1 MIDVRLL
8 RENPELI
15 VKDLEKRGRQDARAL
30 VEQLVALDKKI
41 RERGVE
47 LQELRH
53 QRNENA
59 DLVAR
64 LKATGAPEQEI
75 DARLKFGSDLGDRIP
90 QIEKEVEELK
100 SEFEQLFYTVP
111 NITHESVPFGKSDE
125 DNVEVRRWGNP
136 VAFGFKPKDH
146 MDIGESLGLIDTEK
160 AAEVSG
166 ARFAYLKGDLVMMEF
181 ALVTFV
187 MKYLVEKGFQPI
199 IPPVLVKERMMF
211 GTGFFPLG
219 REDVYKVEGEDLYLA
234 GTAEVPLAGLHM
246 DEALAEEEL
255 PKKYAGFSSCFR
267 TEAGAHGKDTKGI
280 FRVHQFDKV
289 EMFVYSKPEQSWDE
303 HEKLIGTAE
312 GIYQALGIPYR
323 VVNVCSSEL
332 GPSAA
337 KKYDLEG
344 WLPGQ
349 GKYRELVSCSNCTD
363 YQARRLN
370 IKYRGK
376 DGKLHLVHTLNSTAT
391 AIGRTLVAILENY
404 QQEDGSVLVPEVL
417 RQYMG
422 KSKIEPSRDREKR
435 KGREG
440 KEEKLDRFKSNHVHR
455 NHVYPISP

>member
-1 MIDVRLL
+1 MIDIRLL
-8 RENPELI
+8 RESPEVI
-15 VKDLEKRGRQDARAL
+15 VKDLQKRGRTDAKEAVDKL
-30 VEQLVALDKKI
+30 VSLDKKI
-41 RERGVE
+41 RDEGVR

-59 DLVAR
+59 DVVAR
-64 LKATGAPEQEI
+64 LKASGARGEEI
-75 DARLKFGSDLGDRIP
+75 DKRLKLGAEIGEKIPELEREIDDLRM
-90 QIEKEVEELK
+90 Q
-100 SEFEQLFYTVP
+100 FNQLFFSIP

-125 DNVEVRRWGNP
+125 DNLEIRRWGEPKEFN
-136 VAFGFKPKDH
+136 FTPKDH
-146 MDIGESLGLIDTEK
+146 MDLGQALGLIDTEK

-166 ARFAYLKGDLVMMEF
+166 ARFAYLKRDLVMMEF

-187 MKYLVEKGFQPI
+187 MNYLMEKGFEPV
-199 IPPVLVKERMMF
+199 IPPVLVKEKMMF

-234 GTAEVPLAGLHM
+234 GTAEVPLAGLHA
-246 DEALAEEEL
+246 DEALTEDDL
-255 PKKYAGFSSCFR
+255 PMRYAGFSSCFR

-289 EMFVYSKPEQSWDE
+289 EMFVYSKPDQSWDE
-303 HEKLIGTAE
+303 HENLIRTAE
-312 GIYQALGIPYR
+312 GIYQRLGIPYR

-332 GPSAA
+332 GPSAS

-349 GKYRELVSCSNCTD
+349 GNYRELVSCSNCTD

-376 DGKLHLVHTLNSTAT
+376 DGKLHLVHTLNSTAI
-391 AIGRTLVAILENY
+391 AVGRTLVAILENY
-404 QQEDGSVLVPEVL
+404 QQQDGTIKVPDAL
-417 RQYMG
+417 KQFMG
-422 KSKIEPSRDREKR
+422 KDEIIPSNKR
-435 KGREG
+435 
-440 KEEKLDRFKSNHVHR
+440 
-455 NHVYPISP
+455 